1 MSSTD
6 TDTVFLPIT
15 KLVAPLRKIVERL
28 PPTLDPHVS
37 NVASATV
44 IAAHYG
50 TELLEEDPVFA
61 SKLGALAI
69 KSRGQPATYMTRP
82 SASRVVEETDLCSI
96 PSEPPPLLRAPGIIE
111 ARRPETGERLWEDV
125 VSLAWYEVAGAERSP
140 PQLLPAIM
148 LFGQC
153 WPDRTFAARWQ
164 PVWTGEDLDEQMP
177 PVDWGANLLDSVDAF
192 EHQRYAKA
200 AARFLVIFGLL
211 EQIEDGPLRFEIDKK
226 TKTRQ
231 VRLRDLGA
239 RGHQAPPLLPRAEV
253 QDPVDPSARVLG
265 DTMVKGHLRRFRV
278 GAGRAGIRWKYIHD
292 YRSKRWFSPRYTVE
306 RNYDHPGLANE
317 ALVFRG
323 KRPDEKD

>member
-1 MSSTD
+1 MSITD
-6 TDTVFLPIT
+6 TDTVFVPIT
-15 KLVAPLRKIVERL
+15 KLIAPLRKIVERL
-28 PPTLDPHVS
+28 PPTIPPGTHNAVS
-37 NVASATV
+37 AAVVAE
-44 IAAHYG
+44 HYG
-50 TELLEEDPVFA
+50 NEPIEEDPVFA

-96 PSEPPPLLRAPGIIE
+96 PSEPPPLLRSSGIIE

-153 WPDRTFAARWQ
+153 WPNRTFAARWQ

-177 PVDWGANLLDSVDAF
+177 PPDWGANLLDSVEVF

-211 EQIEDGPLRFEIDKK
+211 EQIDDGPLRFEIDKK

-231 VRLRDLGA
+231 VRLRDLSA

-253 QDPVDPSARVLG
+253 QNPIDPSVRILG
-265 DTMVKGHLRRFRV
+265 DTMVKGHLRRFRT
-278 GAGRAGIRWKYIHD
+278 GEGRAGIRWKYVHD
-292 YRSKRWFSPRYTVE
+292 YRSKRWFAPRYTVE
-306 RNYDHPGLANE
+306 RDYGHPGLANDT
-317 ALVFRG
+317 LIFRG
-323 KRPDEKD
+323 KP

>member
-1 MSSTD
+1 VSITD

-15 KLVAPLRKIVERL
+15 KLIAPLRKIVERL
-28 PPTLDPHVS
+28 PPMSIVPNAVTAAV
-37 NVASATV
+37 V
-44 IAAHYG
+44 AAHYG
-50 TELLEEDPVFA
+50 DEIIEDDPVFA

-96 PSEPPPLLRAPGIIE
+96 PSEPPPILCSPGIIE
-111 ARRPETGERLWEDV
+111 ARRPETGERLWDDV

-153 WPDRTFAARWQ
+153 WPDRHFAARWQ

-211 EQIEDGPLRFEIDKK
+211 EQIDDGPLRFEIDKK

-231 VRLRDLGA
+231 VRLRDLSA

-253 QDPVDPSARVLG
+253 QNPVDPSVRVLG
-265 DTMVKGHLRRFRV
+265 DTMVKGHLRRFRI
-278 GAGRAGIRWKYIHD
+278 GEGRAGIRWKYIHD

-306 RNYDHPGLANE
+306 RDYNHPGLANST
-317 ALVFRG
+317 LIFRG
-323 KRPDEKD
+323 KPGKL